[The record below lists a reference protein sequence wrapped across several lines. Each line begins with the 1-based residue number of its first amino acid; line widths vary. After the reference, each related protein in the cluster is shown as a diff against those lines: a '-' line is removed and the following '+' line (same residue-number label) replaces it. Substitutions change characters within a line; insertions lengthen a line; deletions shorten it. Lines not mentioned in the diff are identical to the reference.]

1 MDDAQPTNVLDLV
14 KEILDKYP
22 ICDHCLGRQFAWL
35 STKTSNL
42 ERGHSLKLV
51 LSMIADASIR
61 NSDKPKAHQI
71 LCNLAG
77 NGMFEPAKSLC
88 NKYAIEF
95 ESVDNCHLCFR
106 EGKSIYG
113 RILGVIE
120 RTKDIIKSIEFESF
134 LVGSIPDPMLS
145 ESQDEI
151 CSQFGL
157 LNAETLKSDFN
168 RELGKQ
174 LGMTLNKTVD
184 FERPD
189 IVIVYDIVNDSI
201 NFQINPIFI
210 YGRYRKVMRGIPQSK
225 WDCSDCKGKGCE
237 KCDNTGRRYSDSVSE
252 YIGTPSQAAAQGTKF
267 KVHAAGREDV
277 DALMLGSGRPFVVE
291 ISEPKIRRPNLE
303 VLQETINKDAEGKI
317 EVNDLEFTDRK
328 RGQDLKQEASS
339 NVKEYTAIIK
349 TEEDIGEGDLRKAE
363 TILTGAVLEQRT
375 PNRVSHRRSD
385 LVRKKDVYEVRL
397 NKKGLCML
405 EGFFK
410 VQGGT
415 YVKELISGDDGRT
428 FPSLSSALGKSCVCI
443 ELNVTA
449 IHSNPNA

>member
-1 MDDAQPTNVLDLV
+1 MDESQPIDVLDLV
-14 KEILDKYP
+14 KEILGKHP
-22 ICDHCLGRQFAWL
+22 LCDHCLGRQFAWL
-35 STKTSNL
+35 STRTSNL

-61 NSDKPKAHQI
+61 TSEKNNPHELLS
-71 LCNLAG
+71 NLAG

-95 ESVDNCHLCFR
+95 ETVDNCHLCFK
-106 EGKSIYG
+106 EGISVYEK
-113 RILGVIE
+113 ILGVVE
-120 RTKDIIKSIEFESF
+120 RTKDMLKSIEFDTF
-134 LVGSIPDPMLS
+134 LVGSVPDPMLA
-145 ESQDEI
+145 EKQDEI

-189 IVIVYDIVNDSI
+189 IVIIYDFVNDII
-201 NFQINPIFI
+201 NLQINPIFI

-237 KCDNTGRRYSDSVSE
+237 KCDNTGRRYPDSVSE
-252 YIGTPSQAAAQGTKF
+252 YIGIPSQAAAQGVKF

-303 VLQETINKDAEGKI
+303 LLQEFINKEAKGKV
-317 EVNDLEFTDRK
+317 EVNGLEITDRK
-328 RGQDLKQEASS
+328 RGQDLKQESSS

-349 TEEDIGEGDLRKAE
+349 TEEDVDEDDLRKAE
-363 TILTGAVLEQRT
+363 TLLSGAELEQRT
-375 PNRVSHRRSD
+375 PNRVAHRRSD
-385 LVRKKDVYEVRL
+385 LVRKKAVYEVRL
-397 NKKGLCML
+397 TKKESCML

-410 VQGGT
+410 VQGGA

-428 FPSLSSALGKSCVCI
+428 SPSVSSALGTSCVCV